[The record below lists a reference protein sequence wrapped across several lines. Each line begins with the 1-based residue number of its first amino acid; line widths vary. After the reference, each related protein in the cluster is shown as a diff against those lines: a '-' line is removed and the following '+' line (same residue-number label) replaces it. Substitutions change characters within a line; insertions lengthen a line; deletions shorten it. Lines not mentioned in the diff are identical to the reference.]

1 MRVRADW
8 LSYGLFALSVIAC
21 ASDKNEK
28 PQDDSMSNAK
38 DEGGK
43 GSAGKSSSSDEAG
56 KTSTSTG
63 GKGGSPAKTTP
74 NGSKNDEDAGPG
86 AGGSGGTKASQ
97 GAAGSGGS
105 PGNTGT
111 TKPSEDGDQLALC
124 SMAQGDCNKG
134 LACHAPANALSPG
147 RGFCSKICEN
157 DMDCSGVAPSSA
169 KYTCA
174 TGAGTKTCELVCS
187 GADDKS
193 CPSGLSCVQTAAA
206 VSGNNGNGGRN
217 NGRGPGA
224 GTGGTGGAGGSNAGT
239 PAQFRCRIPFDTSP
253 TWGACGDGSHVCA
266 KEQTCS
272 SSGFGRAGHC
282 EQSCEMDADCKDKP
296 SSGSITPS
304 CATITPAR
312 GMTAA
317 VKRCVLDC
325 SMAKDGCPTG
335 GMCVDGPRTG
345 MGMNAK
351 PEYQRCQL

>member
-28 PQDDSMSNAK
+28 PQDESMSNAK

-86 AGGSGGTKASQ
+86 SGGSGGSK

-105 PGNTGT
+105 PSSNNT
-111 TKPSEDGDQLALC
+111 TKPSEDGNQLALC

-157 DMDCSGVAPSSA
+157 DMDCSGVEPSSA

-217 NGRGPGA
+217 NGRGPTA
-224 GTGGTGGAGGSNAGT
+224 GTGGAGGAGGSDAGT

-253 TWGACGDGSHVCA
+253 TWGACADGSHVCA

-282 EQSCEMDADCKDKP
+282 EQSCEMDSDCKDKP

-335 GMCVDGPRTG
+335 AMCVDGPRMG